1 MGAILVGTAS
11 WTDKTLIASGWY
23 PPEADTPEKRLRF
36 YARQFPLV
44 EVDATYYALP
54 AEQTATSWAERTPA
68 GFTFNVKAFSLF
80 TQHPTPVKA
89 LPVDLREAVAGPDS
103 AAAGKER
110 VYLKDVDPG
119 VVDQAWERF
128 LAALEPLR
136 QAGKHGAILL
146 QFPPWFPIGRS
157 RKDYILACA
166 ERVAPRRVCIEFRN
180 KTWMTPENQ
189 EETLGFLASHQ
200 LPYVCVDMPQG
211 YPSSIPPVLAAT
223 SDLAVVRMHGHS
235 DKWDS
240 KNIYERFGYEYSESE
255 LASWA
260 PKIADLASGAS
271 TTHVLFNN
279 CYRNYAQVNAQQLE
293 ERLGLGLSFV
303 ARRSSQLVNREAA
316 VIVSLA
322 TASPGR
328 RKPSPMTRRR
338 PRREATFAYQ
348 AGTAG
353 RGRTP
358 EGAAI
363 GPMAG
368 GPARDGGAGAARTG
382 RELCHREPVPP
393 RDGQRRHGGHGR
405 RGRRLPGRHSG
416 GLPGGGLHH
425 QSRPQPGGPPVVAS
439 FDGRHLHRD
448 RDRVG
453 SVQHH
458 GDQDLA
464 GDRLLRAVP
473 ELPDRRAAD
482 LHPGPG
488 LVLVELRGAP
498 GVLRAV
504 RGMHHRG

>member
-103 AAAGKER
+103 AAPGKER
-110 VYLKDVDPG
+110 VYLKDVDPA

-136 QAGKHGAILL
+136 QAGKLGAILL

-293 ERLGLGLSFV
+293 ERLGLGLPLV
-303 ARRSSQLVNREAA
+303 ARRLSQLVNRAAA

-322 TASPGR
+322 TAIARAP
-328 RKPSPMTRRR
+328 
-338 PRREATFAYQ
+338 ETFTHDQKETQ
-348 AGTAG
+348 A
-353 RGRTP
+353 
-358 EGAAI
+358 
-363 GPMAG
+363 
-368 GPARDGGAGAARTG
+368 
-382 RELCHREPVPP
+382 
-393 RDGQRRHGGHGR
+393 
-405 RGRRLPGRHSG
+405 
-416 GLPGGGLHH
+416 
-425 QSRPQPGGPPVVAS
+425 
-439 FDGRHLHRD
+439 
-448 RDRVG
+448 
-453 SVQHH
+453 
-458 GDQDLA
+458 
-464 GDRLLRAVP
+464 
-473 ELPDRRAAD
+473 
-482 LHPGPG
+482 
-488 LVLVELRGAP
+488 
-498 GVLRAV
+498 
-504 RGMHHRG
+504 